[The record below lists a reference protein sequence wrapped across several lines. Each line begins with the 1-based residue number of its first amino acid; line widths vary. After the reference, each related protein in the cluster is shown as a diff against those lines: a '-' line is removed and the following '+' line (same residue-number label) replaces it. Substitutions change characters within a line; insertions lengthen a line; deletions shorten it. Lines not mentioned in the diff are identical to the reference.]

1 MAVITTG
8 SHPKALWP
16 GIYKI
21 WGMDYNQHGLQCKEL
36 FDEKT
41 SMKNFEE
48 LVQSTS
54 FGLAPKK
61 AQGAAVVYDSHSQ
74 GQIQRAIHD
83 VYGLGWI
90 VTREEMEDN
99 QYAEFAAARTR
110 MLAQS
115 MIQTK
120 ETVGANIYNRAFN
133 SAYTYADGIEL
144 CSTVNVNTSGGT
156 WSNELSVGAV
166 LSEPAL
172 EDIDIQIR
180 DAVNDRGLRIKLKP
194 QSLHIPTAEVH
205 NAHRILNSTLQSGT
219 ANNDANSLRDQGIF
233 PNGVKVNNYFDDTNN
248 WFVRTDIKDAGLILF
263 MRRAIEFTK
272 DNDFDT
278 ENAKAKAT
286 ERYIFTVGDKR
297 AIYGSAPA

>member
-1 MAVITTG
+1 
-8 SHPKALWP
+8 
-16 GIYKI
+16 
-21 WGMDYNQHGLQCKEL
+21 
-36 FDEKT
+36 
-41 SMKNFEE
+41 

-61 AQGAAVVYDSHSQ
+61 AQGLAVAYDSHSQ
-74 GQIQRAIHD
+74 GQVQRAVHD

-90 VTREEMEDN
+90 TTREEIEDN
-99 QYAEFAAARTR
+99 LYNDVAMSRTGQ
-110 MLAQS
+110 LSNS

-120 ETVGANIYNRAFN
+120 ETVAANIYNRAGN
-133 SAYTYADGIEL
+133 SAYTYADGVSLIN
-144 CSTVNVNTSGGT
+144 SANVNTSGGT
-156 WSNELSVGAV
+156 WSNALSTSAV
-166 LSEPAL
+166 LSEASL

-180 DAVNDRGLRIKLKP
+180 DAVNDRGLKIRLKP
-194 QSLHIPTAEVH
+194 MSLHIPTAEVH

-233 PNGVKVNNYFDDTNN
+233 PDGVKVNNYFDDTNN
-248 WFVRTDIKDAGLILF
+248 WFVRTDIKEAGMILF

-286 ERYIFTVGDKR
+286 ERYSFTVGDKR
-297 AIYGSAPA
+297 ALYGSLPA